1 MKYIATFS
9 EPLLEPTCSTPLLS
23 CNFSKIDFQKISFS
37 HGLNSLSFYF
47 LILNKSHFNK
57 LFLTIF
63 ILGVNDFI
71 FIFIFIFIFSIFI
84 IFYFLFLFLFYFL
97 LFILFIY
104 LLSLSFSLTLNIT
117 HLFNKNLLS
126 LSSTYNFNNV
136 HDFKMF

>member
-84 IFYFLFLFLFYFL
+84 IFYFLFFIFI
-97 LFILFIY
+97 FILFFAIYFIY
-104 LLSLSFSLTLNIT
+104 LFIIIIFFL
-117 HLFNKNLLS
+117 
-126 LSSTYNFNNV
+126 
-136 HDFKMF
+136 DFKYCPSFQ

>member
-1 MKYIATFS
+1 MKCIATFS

-47 LILNKSHFNK
+47 LFLDKPHFNK

-63 ILGVNDFI
+63 ILGVNVFI
-71 FIFIFIFIFSIFI
+71 FIFIFIYLFIYL
-84 IFYFLFLFLFYFL
+84 FYLFYFL

-104 LLSLSFSLTLNIT
+104 LLSLSFSLTLNIA

>member
-47 LILNKSHFNK
+47 LILDKSHFNK
-57 LFLTIF
+57 LFLAIF
-63 ILGVNDFI
+63 ILGVNVFI
-71 FIFIFIFIFSIFI
+71 FIFIFIFIYLFI
-84 IFYFLFLFLFYFL
+84 YLFYLFFFL

-104 LLSLSFSLTLNIT
+104 LLSLSFSLTLNIA

-126 LSSTYNFNNV
+126 LSPTYNFNNV